1 LAIKAAIKR
10 RIASI
15 ECDDALIL
23 PHRANPAG
31 SDFRERQVATY
42 LKVAWQ
48 QIVRAF
54 VTTPIDFGCGCV
66 DPFTVNI
73 EGAQQASLIEA
84 QVRLNSLQCVFA
96 HEKRSLH
103 RTIVPP
109 KPNSAPRRIISAA
122 LIWKTKRHQSHI
134 AWSISPAWFTLNPHE
149 VFLPEEHQWL
159 PWIRSEQR
167 VRLSGF
173 LIYSSPPSAS
183 FSRGC
188 FFVALWPC
196 RPRLPLAVLSS
207 G

>member
-1 LAIKAAIKR
+1 MIQPLAPGSTDRTHRIARHGRRLTSPICSIFEFPAHTAAIKR
-10 RIASI
+10 N
-15 ECDDALIL
+15 CDDALIL

-134 AWSISPAWFTLNPHE
+134 AWSISPAWLTLSPH
-149 VFLPEEHQWL
+149 
-159 PWIRSEQR
+159 
-167 VRLSGF
+167 
-173 LIYSSPPSAS
+173 
-183 FSRGC
+183 
-188 FFVALWPC
+188 
-196 RPRLPLAVLSS
+196 
-207 G
+207 